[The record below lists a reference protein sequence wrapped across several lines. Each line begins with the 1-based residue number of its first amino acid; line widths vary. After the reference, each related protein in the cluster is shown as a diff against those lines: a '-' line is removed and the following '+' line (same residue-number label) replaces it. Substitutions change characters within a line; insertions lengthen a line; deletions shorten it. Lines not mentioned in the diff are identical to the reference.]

1 MNRISA
7 VLSALALAGPLTAHS
22 AIAQTDTSQTGQ
34 TASAAF
40 VDADGQ
46 PNGTARLT
54 QTPAG
59 VLIELEVEGMPAD
72 SWVAF
77 HVHEAGTCD
86 HADGHDSAGGHF
98 NPTDAD
104 HGFMVESG
112 AHAGDMPNQYVPADG
127 VLRAQVLNSFVRID
141 GGEADI
147 RGRALMIHADPDDY
161 ESQPSGD
168 AGARIACAPIE

>member
-1 MNRISA
+1 MNRLLA
-7 VLSALALAGPLTAHS
+7 TVTALSLVGAAAAF
-22 AIAQTDTSQTGQ
+22 AETGQ
-34 TASAAF
+34 TASASF
-40 VDADGQ
+40 VDAEGQ
-46 PNGTARLT
+46 PNGSATLT

-59 VLIELEVEGMPAD
+59 VLIEMEIEGLPGE

-77 HVHEAGTCD
+77 HIHETGTCD
-86 HADGHDSAGGHF
+86 HEVDHDSAGGHF

-104 HGFMVESG
+104 HGFLVESG

-127 VLRAQVLNSFVRID
+127 VLRAHVLNSYVRLD
-141 GGEADI
+141 GDDADI
-147 RGRALMIHADPDDY
+147 RGRSLMLHAEPDDY

>member
-1 MNRISA
+1 MNRILTTLA
-7 VLSALALAGPLTAHS
+7 ALALAGPAQMATAGTTALS
-22 AIAQTDTSQTGQ
+22 GQ

-46 PNGTARLT
+46 PNGTASLT

-59 VLIELEVEGMPAD
+59 VLIELEVTGLPAD

-77 HVHEAGTCD
+77 HVHETGTCD
-86 HADGHDSAGGHF
+86 AHEGHDSAGGHF
-98 NPTDAD
+98 NPTGAE

-112 AHAGDMPNQYVPADG
+112 THAGDMPNQYVPADG
-127 VLRAQVLNSFVRID
+127 VLRAQMLNSFVRLEE
-141 GGEADI
+141 GEAGI

-161 ESQPSGD
+161 ESQPAGD

>member
-1 MNRISA
+1 MNRLLTTLA
-7 VLSALALAGPLTAHS
+7 ALSLAGTA
-22 AIAQTDTSQTGQ
+22 AAQTAQ
-34 TASAAF
+34 TASASF

-46 PNGTARLT
+46 SNGAATLT

-59 VLIELEVEGMPAD
+59 VLIELEVEGLPAE

-77 HVHEAGTCD
+77 HVHAEGSCD
-86 HADGHDSAGGHF
+86 AETDHESAGGHF
-98 NPTDAD
+98 NPTDTD

-112 AHAGDMPNQYVPADG
+112 PHAGDMPNQYVSADG
-127 VLRAQVLNSFVRID
+127 VLRAHVLNSFVRID

-147 RGRALMIHADPDDY
+147 RGRSLMIHAGTDDY

>member
-1 MNRISA
+1 MNRLLA
-7 VLSALALAGPLTAHS
+7 TVTALSLVGAAAAF
-22 AIAQTDTSQTGQ
+22 AETGQ
-34 TASAAF
+34 TASASF
-40 VDADGQ
+40 VDAEGQ
-46 PNGTARLT
+46 PNGSATLT

-59 VLIELEVEGMPAD
+59 VLIEMEIEGLPGE

-77 HVHEAGTCD
+77 HIHETGTCD
-86 HADGHDSAGGHF
+86 HEVDHDSAGGHF

-104 HGFMVESG
+104 HGFLVESG

-127 VLRAQVLNSFVRID
+127 VLRAHVLNSYVRLD
-141 GGEADI
+141 GGDADI
-147 RGRALMIHADPDDY
+147 RGRSLMLHAEPDDY